1 MDSEVTNSQLETT
14 ISSTTSL
21 VPKMILLNPDP
32 SISKNQAKMKALKQW
47 EKKFKDVYSN
57 QMQRCAVKMELKEIK
72 LSQSLT
78 HFIIDDDNFDKPT
91 NENSSYST
99 PLFEALLMGAWIL
112 SYRWITDCLKEG
124 KILDEEKYIVSTL
137 SSI

>member
-1 MDSEVTNSQLETT
+1 
-14 ISSTTSL
+14 
-21 VPKMILLNPDP
+21 
-32 SISKNQAKMKALKQW
+32 MKALKQW

-78 HFIIDDDNFDKPT
+78 HFVIDDENFDNPT

-137 SSI
+137 

>member
-21 VPKMILLNPDP
+21 VPRMILLNPDP

-47 EKKFKDVYSN
+47 EKKFKDGYSN
-57 QMQRCAVKMELKEIK
+57 QTQRCAVKIELKEIK

-78 HFIIDDDNFDKPT
+78 HFVVDDVNFDNPT

-112 SYRWITDCLKEG
+112 SYRWITDCLQEG
-124 KILDEEKYIVSTL
+124 KILDEEKYIVSKL
-137 SSI
+137 ESI

>member
-1 MDSEVTNSQLETT
+1 
-14 ISSTTSL
+14 
-21 VPKMILLNPDP
+21 
-32 SISKNQAKMKALKQW
+32 MKALKQW

-78 HFIIDDDNFDKPT
+78 HFIIDDENFDKPT

-137 SSI
+137 

>member
-1 MDSEVTNSQLETT
+1 MN
-14 ISSTTSL
+14 
-21 VPKMILLNPDP
+21 
-32 SISKNQAKMKALKQW
+32 ALKQW

-57 QMQRCAVKMELKEIK
+57 QTQRCAVKIELKEIK

-78 HFIIDDDNFDKPT
+78 HFVVDDVNFDNPT

-99 PLFEALLMGAWIL
+99 TLFEALLMGAWIL
-112 SYRWITDCLKEG
+112 SYRWITDCLQEG

-137 SSI
+137 ESI

>member
-21 VPKMILLNPDP
+21 VPRMILLNPDP

-57 QMQRCAVKMELKEIK
+57 QTQKCAVKMELKEIK

-78 HFIIDDDNFDKPT
+78 HFVVDDVNFDNPT

-112 SYRWITDCLKEG
+112 SYRWITDCLQEG

-137 SSI
+137 ESI

>member
-1 MDSEVTNSQLETT
+1 
-14 ISSTTSL
+14 
-21 VPKMILLNPDP
+21 MILLNPDP
-32 SISKNQAKMKALKQW
+32 SISKNQDKMKALKQW
-47 EKKFKDVYSN
+47 EKKFKDGCSKKR
-57 QMQRCAVKMELKEIK
+57 QACSVKIELKGIK

-78 HFIIDDDNFDKPT
+78 HFVVDDVNSDNPI
-91 NENSSYST
+91 NEDSSYST